1 MKRRAVNEKRKDIKW
16 HGVRDKQGWNVQICI
31 RGGKTLHSLGRG
43 KPCRFAVIAFSFFG
57 YSGYEGAVT

>member
-1 MKRRAVNEKRKDIKW
+1 MKKRKDIKW

-31 RGGKTLHSLGRG
+31 RWEDSAYARKRKTMQVCSY
-43 KPCRFAVIAFSFFG
+43 CIFFFG